1 MTWKTSIKHF
11 NWLQHSEGQ
20 HGQTA
25 LDNSIMG
32 SAAAYKI
39 AMSAASIMPYW
50 RIIDN
55 KGLGR
60 WGAATSGPS
69 SSVTCQSWA
78 ETGREACWGEIEG
91 RKRAELV
98 QQRAGPQ
105 ELWRAAKTDRKMWRF
120 FVAILIIIIFS
131 FNISQRCLKYSCVL
145 TCCFATFSYW
155 RKLQNYA

>member
-1 MTWKTSIKHF
+1 
-11 NWLQHSEGQ
+11 
-20 HGQTA
+20 
-25 LDNSIMG
+25 
-32 SAAAYKI
+32 
-39 AMSAASIMPYW
+39 MPYW

-131 FNISQRCLKYSCVL
+131 FNISQRCLKYSCVFL
-145 TCCFATFSYW
+145 CINLLLKVSTTRGQHCNNCLLLCSAYTVPNCTCSNAPTRWMLKFSVSSSI
-155 RKLQNYA
+155 LV